1 MLHALLLNVA
11 LLQSPPPLQGVAA
24 PQAPAAAQDSE
35 AATGSVEAHAER
47 EAAFAALLT
56 GSRLE
61 GYTTLTDGEGN
72 LVSEELEADSYSLT
86 RVAKQDDGRWKF
98 TALINY
104 GGRPIPV
111 SVSLPVEW
119 AGSSPVINV
128 EDMSVPFMGT
138 YSARVLFDG
147 DRYVGVWRGDGYG
160 GHILG
165 KVVRA
170 EPAPVVDV
178 AEPTTSI
185 HWPQFRGAK
194 ASGVS
199 EGYDLPLSFNLETG
213 ENVRYRV
220 EVPGLSHSSPVIH
233 GDKLFLTTAIREDGE
248 QGLKVGLYGEI
259 QPVEDASEFRFEVL
273 CYAKGTGELL
283 WRREA
288 WKGVPAVKRHL
299 KGSHAQSTPACD
311 SERVVAFFGSEGLFA
326 FDHDGNKLWERN
338 FGVLDAGFFR
348 DRGAQW
354 GFSSSPVL
362 HGGKVVV
369 QCDVQDQSFV
379 ALLDAATG
387 ADVWRADREEE
398 SGWSTPT
405 VHVSAERSQVICNGW
420 KAIAGYDLRTGE
432 ALWTAEPGGDIPVP
446 TPVVS
451 NGVAFITNAHG
462 RYQPIYAI
470 DLEANGHVSLEEG
483 EDEFM
488 LWGIK
493 KRGNY
498 MQTPIVYGDAAF
510 FCRDNGMLSCYDA
523 MGGERL
529 FAERLDEGRSGYTA
543 SPVGGD
549 GKLYITSEEG
559 SVITVRAGRSFEVL
573 ARSDLGE
580 EFMSTPA
587 ISEGTI
593 YFRSRGHLTAIGL

>member
-1 MLHALLLNVA
+1 
-11 LLQSPPPLQGVAA
+11 
-24 PQAPAAAQDSE
+24 
-35 AATGSVEAHAER
+35 
-47 EAAFAALLT
+47 
-56 GSRLE
+56 
-61 GYTTLTDGEGN
+61 
-72 LVSEELEADSYSLT
+72 
-86 RVAKQDDGRWKF
+86 
-98 TALINY
+98 
-104 GGRPIPV
+104 
-111 SVSLPVEW
+111 
-119 AGSSPVINV
+119 
-128 EDMSVPFMGT
+128 
-138 YSARVLFDG
+138 
-147 DRYVGVWRGDGYG
+147 
-160 GHILG
+160 
-165 KVVRA
+165 
-170 EPAPVVDV
+170 
-178 AEPTTSI
+178 
-185 HWPQFRGAK
+185 
-194 ASGVS
+194 
-199 EGYDLPLSFNLETG
+199 
-213 ENVRYRV
+213 
-220 EVPGLSHSSPVIH
+220 
-233 GDKLFLTTAIREDGE
+233 
-248 QGLKVGLYGEI
+248 
-259 QPVEDASEFRFEVL
+259 
-273 CYAKGTGELL
+273 
-283 WRREA
+283 
-288 WKGVPAVKRHL
+288 
-299 KGSHAQSTPACD
+299 
-311 SERVVAFFGSEGLFA
+311 VVAFFGSEGLFA

>member
-1 MLHALLLNVA
+1 MLQALLTGLA
-11 LLQSPPPLQGVAA
+11 LAALPTAPLVQEADPDQAA
-24 PQAPAAAQDSE
+24 
-35 AATGSVEAHAER
+35 R
-47 EAAFAALLT
+47 EAAFARLLT
-56 GSRLE
+56 GARLE
-61 GYTTLTDGEGN
+61 GYTTLTDGDGN
-72 LVSEELEADSYSLT
+72 LMGTELEADSYDL
-86 RVAKQDDGRWKF
+86 AKVEKGGDGKWRF

-104 GGRPIPV
+104 GGRPIPI

-119 AGSSPVINV
+119 AGDMPVIDV
-128 EDMSVPFMGT
+128 EDMKVPFMGT

-170 EPAPVVDV
+170 RSEET
-178 AEPTTSI
+178 AEDPGPSDTSA
-185 HWPQFRGAK
+185 HWPQFRGPK
-194 ASGVS
+194 ASGLS
-199 EGYDLPLSFNLETG
+199 EGHELPASFDLATG

-220 EVPGLSHSSPVIH
+220 AVPGLSHSSPVIH
-233 GDKLFLTTAIREDGE
+233 GDRLFLTTAVRADGA
-248 QGLKVGLYGEI
+248 QDLKVGLYGDI
-259 QPVEDASEFRFEVL
+259 QPVEDDSEFGFEVL
-273 CYAKGTGELL
+273 CYEKSTGELL

-288 WKGVPAVKRHL
+288 WRGVPAVKRHL
-299 KGSHAQSTPACD
+299 KGSHAQPTPACD
-311 SERVVAFFGSEGLFA
+311 ADRVVAFFGSEGLHA
-326 FDHDGNKLWERN
+326 FDHDGNKLWERDL
-338 FGVLDAGFFR
+338 GVLDAGFFR

-354 GFSSSPVL
+354 GFGSSPVL

-379 ALLDAATG
+379 AVLDAATG
-387 ADVWRADREEE
+387 ETVWRVDREEE

-405 VHVSAERSQVICNGW
+405 VHVSGERSQVICNGW

-432 ALWTAEPGGDIPVP
+432 VLWTAEPGGDIPVP

-451 NGVAFITNAHG
+451 EGVAFITNAHG

-470 DLEANGHVSLEEG
+470 DLDATGHVSLEEG
-483 EDEFM
+483 QDEFM
-488 LWGIK
+488 VWGIK

-559 SVITVRAGRSFEVL
+559 SVITVRAGRTFEVL
-573 ARSDLGE
+573 ARSSLGE

-593 YFRSRGHLTAIGL
+593 YFRSRGHLTAVGL